1 MNLAIESQNL
11 HRHHGSV
18 KALDGATFA
27 VHKNTLTGLL
37 GRNGSGKTTFMAL
50 ATGQDRPTSGSVKV
64 FGREPFEHAEIV
76 EQVCFIRDN
85 QRYPDDYKLKQTL
98 RAASFSFPN
107 WDGEYANY
115 LVELFRIPN
124 TTQVRKF
131 SRGQFSALGIVL
143 GLASRA
149 PLTFFDEPYL
159 GLDATA
165 RSIFYEEL
173 LRDYQEHPRTIVV
186 STHLINEMDRL
197 LERVIILDQGR
208 VIQDADVEDLRGS
221 AHEVVGKADQ
231 VTRYT
236 EGREVLRIRH
246 VGSLATA
253 VVHGAPDRELAETFD
268 VDIQHVGLQDLVA
281 AYGALEDPFTEG
293 GASS

>member
-107 WDGEYANY
+107 WDGEYANH
-115 LVELFRIPN
+115 LVELLRIPK

-197 LERVIILDQGR
+197 LERVIILEQGR